1 MIDQSLGNKLIKDII
16 ESKTETLAAGKMGMS
31 EYRGVSNLLMNQILE
46 PNAQLL
52 HINAGVY
59 PRNLET
65 FKRFRDI
72 YLQSLDKMNVLGVW
86 IQTPYG
92 TYGDAIFFDQF
103 AHLAKRVHTRSLEP
117 FYHEDPWSQALE
129 GKKVL
134 VVSPF
139 QRSIQKQYKKREL
152 IWNNPKVLPEF
163 DLDTLKT
170 PFSAALLDKP
180 VFPTWEDGLNEFKK
194 KIEKKKPDFVIVGAG
209 AWSLPIVAFCHDNGI
224 DAIHMGGGTQI
235 LFGIKGGRW
244 DNHDVIS
251 GFYNEHWVRPT
262 KSERPKNMD
271 RMKIDNGDYW

>member
-1 MIDQSLGNKLIKDII
+1 MIDSFDGNQLIKNKIN
-16 ESKTETLAAGKMGMS
+16 SKTDVLAAGKMGMS
-31 EYRGVSNLLMNQILE
+31 EYQGILGLIRNNITE
-46 PNAQLL
+46 YAVELL
-52 HINAGVY
+52 HVNAGVY
-59 PRNLET
+59 PNTAEAFNQ
-65 FKRFRDI
+65 FKNI
-72 YLQSLDKMNVLGVW
+72 YIEAVKKMNVLGVW
-86 IQTPYG
+86 IKISNDLYA
-92 TYGDAIFFDQF
+92 DDIFLNELECTCD
-103 AHLAKRVHTRSLEP
+103 RVHTRSLEP

-194 KIEKKKPDFVIVGAG
+194 KIENKKPDFVIVGAG
-209 AWSLPIVAFCHDNGI
+209 AWSLPIVSFCHDNGI

-251 GFYNEHWVRPT
+251 TFYNEHWVRPA
-262 KSERPKNMD
+262 KDERPKNMD